1 MLIKNNGYLCI
12 EGQGVHN
19 FKLFPQAWEEVDVT
33 VLDNGYSLIIKFT
46 EGLETV
52 YKSANVTFFRVYNKR

>member
-1 MLIKNNGYLCI
+1 MIIKNDGYLCI
-12 EGQGVHN
+12 EGLGAYN
-19 FKLFPQAWEEVDVT
+19 FKLFPEAWEEVDLT

-46 EGLETV
+46 DGLETV

>member
-19 FKLFPQAWEEVDVT
+19 FKPFPEAWEEVDVT